1 MISTQDYRRRMAA
14 LARAE
19 AVRGLEGAPVSRFAE
34 VSLARR
40 CAAAPSRSGVD
51 PVIASRT
58 TGAWLLQA

>member
-19 AVRGLEGAPVSRFAE
+19 AVRGQAGAPVSRFSE
-34 VSLARR
+34 VALARR
-40 CAAAPSRSGVD
+40 CAAAADCSGVD